1 MRIGRDRQRQ
11 PAQPS
16 LVRCF
21 LDQRRADSTSPHVRL
36 DEQSVELSADYRR
49 KARDP
54 SIELGD
60 EHLPVGDLRRRK
72 VDRVGVRLELRAIV
86 LVRQ

>member
-1 MRIGRDRQRQ
+1 LAVTVSASPRSR
-11 PAQPS
+11 AWCVAS
-16 LVRCF
+16 STSA
-21 LDQRRADSTSPHVRL
+21 ADSTSPHVRL